1 MGSPSWRARRQRNR
15 AILYGVV
22 SCLMVLVFWFVQRSS
37 LPQQV
42 AGGGLWVIR
51 FVSGRVSGMTGTAAN
66 WFDMAEQNQRL
77 KRQIA
82 QFTLQLQMF
91 EELAEENKR
100 LKKLVA
106 YHPPPPFKRI
116 TASVIARSPD
126 TWHRQI
132 LVGVGSRDGVQEGSP
147 VSTEAGLVG
156 RAVKVTAGTAVVR
169 LISDPLSAVSVTD
182 SRSRDVGIINGR
194 YEAQAGLEYLR
205 QHADIRPGDLLVT
218 SGLGR
223 FPKGLPVGIVQ
234 DVERRADRMNPEILV
249 ALLAD
254 LNRLE
259 EVFVLV
265 EAP

>member
-1 MGSPSWRARRQRNR
+1 MSSPSWRTRRQRNR
-15 AILYGVV
+15 AILYGVL
-22 SCLMVLVFWFVQRSS
+22 SCLVVLIFWFVQRSS

-42 AGGGLWVIR
+42 AGGGLWVIQ
-51 FVSGRVSGMTGTAAN
+51 FVAGKISGMNATVAN

-100 LKKLVA
+100 LKRLLA
-106 YHPPPPFKRI
+106 YQAPAPFKRV
-116 TASVIARSPD
+116 TAQVIARSPD

-132 LVGVGSRDGVQEGSP
+132 MVSVGSQQGVREGSP

-156 RAVKVTAGTAVVR
+156 RVIKVTPGTSVVR
-169 LISDPLSAVSVTD
+169 LISDPLSAVSVID

-194 YEAQAGLEYLR
+194 YEAQASLEYLR

-218 SGLGR
+218 SGMGR
-223 FPKGLPVGIVQ
+223 FPKGLPVGLVQ
-234 DVERRADRMNPEILV
+234 DVERRPDRMNPEILV
-249 ALLAD
+249 GLLAD

-265 EAP
+265 EQP